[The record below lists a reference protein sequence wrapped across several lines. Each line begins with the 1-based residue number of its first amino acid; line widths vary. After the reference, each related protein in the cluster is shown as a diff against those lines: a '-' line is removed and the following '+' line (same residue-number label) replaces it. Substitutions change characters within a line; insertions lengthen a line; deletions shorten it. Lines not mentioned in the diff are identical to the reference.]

1 MDGFFALIVAV
12 NNHVKYV
19 TILAFQRNELFSCL
33 GAGAN
38 IVDQRQITVRCQRV
52 AAARHAADKELP
64 EVGQLFFIKRKR
76 NAADT
81 HGTVGGV
88 GDGQIAAVHIAH
100 TGGQQDFYPIAVP
113 ANHIDH
119 RAVGELRKRGVVQ
132 SRAGADIQV
141 AAVGRDRADLF
152 RFLCVCGA
160 AFGGRQRIIGIVAA
174 AGKGGNG
181 ENPDTQ
187 EHQQQADKN
196 ARCFLSHG
204 STPPFP
210 KWPVQARPAYGGTAR
225 QTAPSSCRSHA
236 PCR

>member
-12 NNHVKYV
+12 NNHVKHV
-19 TILAFQRNELFSCL
+19 AVLAFQRNELFSSL

-38 IVDQRQITVRCQRV
+38 IVDQRQIAVRCQRV
-52 AAARHAADKELP
+52 AAARHAAD
-64 EVGQLFFIKRKR
+64 
-76 NAADT
+76 A
-81 HGTVGGV
+81 HGAVGGV
-88 GDGQIAAVHIAH
+88 GNGQIAAVHIAH

-152 RFLCVCGA
+152 CFLCVCGA
-160 AFGGRQRIIGIVAA
+160 AFGGGQRIIRIITV

-187 EHQQQADKN
+187 EHQQQTDKN
-196 ARCFLSHG
+196 AWCVLSHG

>member
-12 NNHVKYV
+12 NNHVKHIAV
-19 TILAFQRNELFSCL
+19 LAFQRNELFPRL

-38 IVDQRQITVRCQRV
+38 IVDQRQIAVRCQRV
-52 AAARHAADKELP
+52 AAARHAAEKKLP

-76 NAADT
+76 NAADA
-81 HGTVGGV
+81 HGAVGGV
-88 GDGQIAAVHIAH
+88 GDGQIAAVHIAR

-113 ANHIDH
+113 ADHIDH
-119 RAVGELRKRGVVQ
+119 CAIGKLRKRGIVQ
-132 SRAGADIQV
+132 PRAGADIQA

-152 RFLCVCGA
+152 CFLRVCGD
-160 AFGGRQRIIGIVAA
+160 AFGGGWRIIWIVAA

-181 ENPDTQ
+181 EHPNAQ
-187 EHQQQADKN
+187 EHQQQADEN

-210 KWPVQARPAYGGTAR
+210 K
-225 QTAPSSCRSHA
+225 
-236 PCR
+236 

>member
-1 MDGFFALIVAV
+1 MDGFFALIVTV
-12 NNHVKYV
+12 NNQVEHIAV
-19 TILAFQRNELFSCL
+19 LAFQCNELLSGL

-38 IVDQRQITVRCQRV
+38 IVDQRQIAVRRQC
-52 AAARHAADKELP
+52 AAAAGHASEKLLP
-64 EVGQLFFIKRKR
+64 KVCQLLFIKRKGDFSI
-76 NAADT
+76 AA
-81 HGTVGGV
+81 GIIFCI
-88 GDGQIAAVHIAH
+88 GDGQIAAVHIAR
-100 TGGQQDFYPIAVP
+100 TGRQQDFYPIAVP

-132 SRAGADIQV
+132 SRAGADVQV

-152 RFLCVCGA
+152 CFLRVCGA
-160 AFGGRQRIIGIVAA
+160 AFDGRQRIIGIVAT
-174 AGKGGNG
+174 AGKGRNG

-187 EHQQQADKN
+187 EHQQQTDKN
-196 ARCFLSHG
+196 AWCVLSHG

>member
-12 NNHVKYV
+12 NNHVKHIAV
-19 TILAFQRNELFSCL
+19 LAFQRNELFSCL

-38 IVDQRQITVRCQRV
+38 IVNQRQIAVRCQRV
-52 AAARHAADKELP
+52 AAARHAAEKKLP
-64 EVGQLFFIKRKR
+64 EVGQLLFIKRKR
-76 NAADT
+76 NAADA

-152 RFLCVCGA
+152 
-160 AFGGRQRIIGIVAA
+160 
-174 AGKGGNG
+174 
-181 ENPDTQ
+181 
-187 EHQQQADKN
+187 
-196 ARCFLSHG
+196 
-204 STPPFP
+204 
-210 KWPVQARPAYGGTAR
+210 
-225 QTAPSSCRSHA
+225 
-236 PCR
+236 

>member
-1 MDGFFALIVAV
+1 MDGFFALIVTV
-12 NNHVKYV
+12 NNQVKRIAV
-19 TILAFQRNELFSCL
+19 FAFQRNELFSRL

-38 IVDQRQITVRCQRV
+38 IIDQRQVAVRCQRI
-52 AAARHAADKELP
+52 AAARHAADA
-64 EVGQLFFIKRKR
+64 R
-76 NAADT
+76 
-81 HGTVGGV
+81 GTVSGIGN
-88 GDGQIAAVHIAH
+88 GQIAAVHIAH

-132 SRAGADIQV
+132 SRAGADVQV
-141 AAVGRDRADLF
+141 AAVGRDRTDLF
-152 RFLCVCGA
+152 CFLRICGA
-160 AFGGRQRIIGIVAA
+160 AFGGGQRIIRIITA
-174 AGKGGNG
+174 AGKSGNG

-187 EHQQQADKN
+187 EHQQQTDKN
-196 ARCFLSHG
+196 AWCVLSHG

>member
-38 IVDQRQITVRCQRV
+38 IVDQRQIAVRCQRI
-52 AAARHAADKELP
+52 AAARHAADA
-64 EVGQLFFIKRKR
+64 R
-76 NAADT
+76 
-81 HGTVGGV
+81 GTVSGV

-113 ANHIDH
+113 ADHID
-119 RAVGELRKRGVVQ
+119 RCAVGKLCKRGVVQ
-132 SRAGADIQV
+132 PCAGADIQV

-152 RFLCVCGA
+152 CLLRICGA
-160 AFGGRQRIIGIVAA
+160 AFGGGQRIVGIVAT
-174 AGKGGNG
+174 AGKGRNG

-196 ARCFLSHG
+196 ARCVLSHG

-210 KWPVQARPAYGGTAR
+210 K
-225 QTAPSSCRSHA
+225 
-236 PCR
+236 

>member
-1 MDGFFALIVAV
+1 MDGFFALIVTV
-12 NNHVKYV
+12 NNQVEHITV
-19 TILAFQRNELFSCL
+19 LAFQCNELLSGL

-38 IVDQRQITVRCQRV
+38 IVDQRQIAVRRQRV
-52 AAARHAADKELP
+52 AAAGHAADA
-64 EVGQLFFIKRKR
+64 R
-76 NAADT
+76 
-81 HGTVGGV
+81 GTVSGIGN
-88 GDGQIAAVHIAH
+88 GQIATVDVAH
-100 TGGQQDFYPIAVP
+100 TDGQQDFYPIAVP
-113 ANHIDH
+113 ADHIDH

-132 SRAGADIQV
+132 PRAGADIQV
-141 AAVGRDRADLF
+141 AAVGRDRTDLF
-152 RFLCVCGA
+152 CFLRICGA
-160 AFGGRQRIIGIVAA
+160 AFGGGQRIIRIITA
-174 AGKGGNG
+174 AGKGRNG

-196 ARCFLSHG
+196 ARCVFSHG

>member
-12 NNHVKYV
+12 NNHVKHIAV
-19 TILAFQRNELFSCL
+19 LAFQRNELFPCL

-38 IVDQRQITVRCQRV
+38 IIDQRQVAVRCQRV
-52 AAARHAADKELP
+52 AAARHAADA
-64 EVGQLFFIKRKR
+64 R
-76 NAADT
+76 
-81 HGTVGGV
+81 GTVNGIGN
-88 GDGQIAAVHIAH
+88 GEIAAVHIANSC
-100 TGGQQDFYPIAVP
+100 GQQDLHPIAVP
-113 ANHIDH
+113 ADHIDH
-119 RAVGELRKRGVVQ
+119 RAVGELCKRGVVQ
-132 SRAGADIQV
+132 SRAGADVQV

-152 RFLCVCGA
+152 CFLCVCGA
-160 AFGGRQRIIGIVAA
+160 AFGGGQRIIRIIAA

-181 ENPDTQ
+181 ENPDAQ

-196 ARCFLSHG
+196 AWCVFSHG

-225 QTAPSSCRSHA
+225 QTAPSLCRSHA

>member
-12 NNHVKYV
+12 NNHVKHIAV
-19 TILAFQRNELFSCL
+19 LAFQRNELFPRL

-38 IVDQRQITVRCQRV
+38 IVNQRQIAVRCQRV
-52 AAARHAADKELP
+52 AAARHAAEKKLP

-76 NAADT
+76 NAADA

-113 ANHIDH
+113 ADHIDH
-119 RAVGELRKRGVVQ
+119 RAVGELRKRGIVQ
-132 SRAGADIQV
+132 SCAGADIQV

-152 RFLCVCGA
+152 CFLRVCGD
-160 AFGGRQRIIGIVAA
+160 AFGGRQRIIWIVAA

-181 ENPDTQ
+181 EHPNAQ
-187 EHQQQADKN
+187 ENQQQTDKN
-196 ARCFLSHG
+196 ARCVLSHG

>member
-1 MDGFFALIVAV
+1 MDGFFALIVTV
-12 NNHVKYV
+12 NNQVKCIAV
-19 TILAFQRNELFSCL
+19 LAFQRNELFSCL

-38 IVDQRQITVRCQRV
+38 IVDQRQVAVRCQRI
-52 AAARHAADKELP
+52 AAARHAADA
-64 EVGQLFFIKRKR
+64 R
-76 NAADT
+76 
-81 HGTVGGV
+81 GTVSGV
-88 GDGQIAAVHIAH
+88 GDGQIAAVHIARA
-100 TGGQQDFYPIAVP
+100 GGQQDFYPIAVP

-152 RFLCVCGA
+152 CLLRICGA
-160 AFGGRQRIIGIVAA
+160 AFGDGQHIIGIVAT
-174 AGKGGNG
+174 AGKGRNG

-196 ARCFLSHG
+196 ARCVLSHG

-210 KWPVQARPAYGGTAR
+210 K
-225 QTAPSSCRSHA
+225 
-236 PCR
+236 

>member
-1 MDGFFALIVAV
+1 MDGFFALIVTV
-12 NNHVKYV
+12 NNQVKCIAV
-19 TILAFQRNELFSCL
+19 LAFQRNELFSCL

-38 IVDQRQITVRCQRV
+38 IVDQRQIAVRCQRI
-52 AAARHAADKELP
+52 AAARHAAD
-64 EVGQLFFIKRKR
+64 
-76 NAADT
+76 A

-88 GDGQIAAVHIAH
+88 GDGQIAAVHIAR

-132 SRAGADIQV
+132 SRAGADVQV

-152 RFLCVCGA
+152 CFLRVCGD
-160 AFGGRQRIIGIVAA
+160 AFGGRQRIIRIITA
-174 AGKGGNG
+174 AGKGRNG

-196 ARCFLSHG
+196 ARCVLSHG

-210 KWPVQARPAYGGTAR
+210 K
-225 QTAPSSCRSHA
+225 
-236 PCR
+236 